1 VTASD
6 RQTPSGG
13 EHAAETERPELGDI
27 SGADDRE
34 TDSLGELLETETVR
48 PSLVS
53 LAIEIRELETE
64 LLDGLAS
71 RRAVIEWCQRVIVRT
86 LGSVD
91 DRIFRGV
98 ARQFADPF
106 DGEGALL
113 AAMLAPEARSR
124 PIDEP
129 TARELRE
136 RFLATYVGPAF
147 RAAFVDLRKGAG
159 EYLEPAEEG
168 DAHRPDG
175 QRWIAMRPSLSEL
188 DRYQRET
195 LQRCLDGL
203 EDTGEIFEWSTAVTL
218 ATHGEAS
225 DGFLERCYIED
236 GTRELLLG
244 DDSASASARE
254 HFAAFHLLPR
264 FNAGARD
271 LAGRSG
277 ELPDR
282 ERTDDTIPMA

>member
-1 VTASD
+1 M
-6 RQTPSGG
+6 
-13 EHAAETERPELGDI
+13 ERPASAGEYDAE
-27 SGADDRE
+27 SE
-34 TDSLGELLETETVR
+34 TLGELLETETVR

-64 LLDGLAS
+64 LLDGLDS
-71 RRAVIEWCQRVIVRT
+71 RREVLEWCQRVIVRT

-91 DRIFRGV
+91 DRVFRGV
-98 ARQFADPF
+98 ARHFGDPY
-106 DGEGALL
+106 DGEGPLL
-113 AAMLAPEARSR
+113 GAMLTEDSR
-124 PIDEP
+124 ERPLDQA
-129 TARELRE
+129 TARDLRE
-136 RFLATYVGPAF
+136 RFLASYVGPGF
-147 RAAFVDLRKGAG
+147 REAFVALRKGAG
-159 EYLEPAEEG
+159 EYLEPAKEG

-195 LQRCLDGL
+195 LGRCLAGF
-203 EDTGEIFEWSTAVTL
+203 EDSGEILEWSTAVTL

-225 DGFLERCYIED
+225 DGFLERCYSER

-244 DDSASASARE
+244 DDSASGSARE
-254 HFAAFHLLPR
+254 HFAAFHLLPK
-264 FNAGARD
+264 FNRGARD

-282 ERTDDTIPMA
+282 ERTDDKIPMA